1 MWCRAVFS
9 LMCIHM
15 YVCTYVCIPIAPH
28 CCVQVRIMFEVQDL
42 RFATPA
48 TVSRCG
54 MIWFSEDVLSVE
66 MIFENFLTRMRHTAI
81 DDSEDLR
88 FGRPTGAAA
97 ASKEDTLSPEMQV
110 GCCSHSP
117 LSCCW
122 TLHLPLCPSPPPSYL
137 LGSKGLC

>member
-1 MWCRAVFS
+1 
-9 LMCIHM
+9 
-15 YVCTYVCIPIAPH
+15 
-28 CCVQVRIMFEVQDL
+28 MFEVQDL

-66 MIFENFLTRMRHTAI
+66 MIFENFLTRMRHTPI

-97 ASKEDTLSPEMQV
+97 SKEDALSPEMQV
-110 GCCSHSP
+110 GWCFP
-117 LSCCW
+117 LSCCS
-122 TLHLPLCPSPPPSYL
+122 TQHVSPSPSLPLYIVPARFRGTVLTSLPSSL
-137 LGSKGLC
+137 LPVDWS

>member
-1 MWCRAVFS
+1 
-9 LMCIHM
+9 
-15 YVCTYVCIPIAPH
+15 
-28 CCVQVRIMFEVQDL
+28 MFEVQDL

-122 TLHLPLCPSPPPSYL
+122 TLHVPLCPSPPPPPLLPVRFKGTVLTLLPNSLL
-137 LGSKGLC
+137 LGAW

>member
-1 MWCRAVFS
+1 
-9 LMCIHM
+9 
-15 YVCTYVCIPIAPH
+15 
-28 CCVQVRIMFEVQDL
+28 MFEVQDL

-66 MIFENFLTRMRHTAI
+66 MIFENFLTRMRHTPI

-97 ASKEDTLSPEMQV
+97 SKEDSLSPEMQV

-117 LSCCW
+117 LSCFR
-122 TLHLPLCPSPPPSYL
+122 TPHVPLSPPLPSHSTGG
-137 LGSKGLC
+137 LGSVGSCTTC

>member
-1 MWCRAVFS
+1 
-9 LMCIHM
+9 
-15 YVCTYVCIPIAPH
+15 
-28 CCVQVRIMFEVQDL
+28 MFEVQDL

-66 MIFENFLTRMRHTAI
+66 MIFENFLTRMRHTPI

-97 ASKEDTLSPEMQV
+97 SKEDALSPEMQV
-110 GCCSHSP
+110 CAGASHSP
-117 LSCCW
+117 VAAHNMCRPP
-122 TLHLPLCPSPPPSYL
+122 HPSPCTLYL
-137 LGSKGLC
+137 LGSEGLC